1 MNKVLHVLPMNKMS
15 GAERMALLLCKN
27 LKNYKPVVVCGGVE
41 LSNVFKENGIRSY
54 NIKFSNKNILFN
66 ACNLSKIIKNENI
79 KIVHA
84 HDNTASLV
92 SYLAKKI
99 FRCDVKIISHIHSCY
114 PFLKFNS
121 INKRID
127 SILRPKYD
135 YNIACGKL
143 VYNFYN
149 ENSGYFLRNKAKVL
163 SNAID
168 IDEIINI
175 NIDDSNS
182 AINEFNIPKDKT
194 ILGFVGRICD
204 IKGII
209 PFINEIANHK
219 NEFMDCKV
227 LLIGSGD
234 QEDEVRSIIRNLKLE
249 DIFILTGFQENVYKF
264 YPLIDV
270 FFLPSRYEG
279 LPMVILEAMAFNKP
293 VLSMNVGS
301 ISEVIDDGKTG
312 YLVKLGNYNDFIIK
326 LREMKSEK
334 RLMKKLGENAFNYI
348 NRNYNIK
355 VYIQNIENIYN
366 NQIGKENNYGQVDN
380 NIYAHI

>member
-1 MNKVLHVLPMNKMS
+1 MDKVLHVLPMNKMS

-27 LKNYKPVVVCGGVE
+27 LKNYEPIVVCGGEE
-41 LSNVFKENGIRSY
+41 LSNVFKESGIKSY
-54 NIKFSNKNILFN
+54 SIKFSNKNIFAN
-66 ACNLSKIIKNENI
+66 AWNLSKIVKNENI
-79 KIVHA
+79 KIIHA
-84 HDNTASLV
+84 HDNIASLI
-92 SYLAKKI
+92 SYLSKKI
-99 FRCDVKIISHIHSCY
+99 FRLNIKVISHIHSCY
-114 PFLKFNS
+114 PFLKING
-121 INKRID
+121 INKKID

-149 ENSGYFLRNKAKVL
+149 ENSWYFPRNKTEVL

-175 NIDDSNS
+175 NIDESINI
-182 AINEFNIPKDKT
+182 INEFDIPKDKT

-209 PFINEIANHK
+209 PFINEVANYK
-219 NEFMDCKV
+219 DEFMDCKV

-234 QEDEVRSIIRNLKLE
+234 QEDEVRNLIRKLKLE

-293 VLSMNVGS
+293 VISMNVGS

-312 YLVKLGNYNDFIIK
+312 YLIKLGNYNDFIIK
-326 LREMKSEK
+326 LKEIKSQK
-334 RLMKKLGENAFNYI
+334 NIMKKLGKAAFDYI

-355 VYIQNIENIYN
+355 VYAKNVENLYMKLIE
-366 NQIGKENNYGQVDN
+366 
-380 NIYAHI
+380 